1 MAERQLK
8 SAAPPKV
15 REVQAVPA
23 ELAALLS
30 GLDEPLVIRGLV
42 ADWPLVRAG
51 LTSAHEARAHLLN
64 HARDCEFPVSMGE
77 PNAEGRLFY
86 DAAMQVNFHM
96 IEAKLER
103 IFAGF
108 EAAEGHDDAP
118 LVYLG
123 SIDIE
128 QFFDGLAAANGL
140 DLGTRS
146 PVVSIWIGNATNI
159 AAHNDFP
166 DNLACCAV
174 GHRRFTLFPPDQFA
188 NLYLGPIDNT
198 PAGRPVSMVEWNA
211 PDFTAYPRARDALAA
226 VQVAELGP
234 GDAVFIPSLWY
245 HQVEALDAFNVLVN
259 YWWRDT
265 PRFLGQP
272 QNALN
277 HAVLTIRDLP
287 EDERAVWRAMFEHY
301 VFSGGAAARVHIPA
315 AAQGVL
321 APFDAASAGRM
332 RAFLLRSL
340 SQ

>member
-1 MAERQLK
+1 MAERQLE
-8 SAAPPKV
+8 PPARPEV
-15 REVQAVPA
+15 REVDVGSAG
-23 ELAALLS
+23 LDALLS
-30 GLDEPLVIRGLV
+30 GLNEPVVVRGLV

-51 LTSAHEARAHLLN
+51 LHSAHEARTHLLQY
-64 HARDCEFPVSMGE
+64 ARDREFPVSMGQSS
-77 PNAEGRLFY
+77 ADGRLFY
-86 DAAMQVNFHM
+86 DAAMQVNFRM
-96 IEAKLER
+96 DEGKLER

-108 EAAEGHDDAP
+108 DAAEGRDAEP

-128 QFFDGLAAANGL
+128 QFFEGLGAANGL
-140 DLGTRS
+140 DLGSRN
-146 PVVSIWIGNATNI
+146 PLASIWIGNATNI

-174 GHRRFTLFPPDQFA
+174 GRRRFTLFPPDQFA

-198 PAGRPVSMVEWNA
+198 PAGRPVSLVDWNA
-211 PDFTAYPRARDALAA
+211 PDFAAHPRARDALAA
-226 VQVAELGP
+226 MQVAELAA

-259 YWWRDT
+259 YWWRET

-277 HAVLTIRDLP
+277 HAILTIRDLP
-287 EDERAVWRAMFEHY
+287 EAERAVWRAMFEHY
-301 VFSGGAAARVHIPA
+301 VFSGGADATAHIPP

-321 APFDAASAGRM
+321 GRFDAASAARM
-332 RAFLLRSL
+332 RDFLLRSL
-340 SQ
+340 AR